1 MKTSNK
7 LLLGALI
14 TLMAIIIGVVAAMQI
29 NRHSNTTVGNK
40 DIKTSIRTVPVFTQ
54 IDASNV
60 TVNIRQSSTP
70 GVKVTADSNIQPLVV
85 TEVKNNTLSVYVKG
99 KISGD
104 DKILVDVDVPQ
115 LDQING
121 SAGSVINTKSPF
133 NAEKLAIDGSSGSIF
148 KVALITKQLDCSLS
162 SGAIMDLT
170 GQSDQFSIDSSSGAI
185 TNANEFKAAQVK
197 VSGSSGAIT
206 KVYAEKTLSVDI
218 SSGAMLSY
226 SGNPQLSIEDISS
239 GAGLKKNDK

>member
-7 LLLGALI
+7 LLLSALI
-14 TLMAIIIGVVAAMQI
+14 TLMAIIIGVVAARQI
-29 NRHSNTTVGNK
+29 NRHINTTIGNK
-40 DIKTSIRTVPVFTQ
+40 DIKTSIRTVPAFTQ
-54 IDASNV
+54 IDASHV

-85 TEVKNNTLSVYVKG
+85 TEVKNNMLCVYIKG

-121 SAGSVINTKSPF
+121 SAGSVINTRSPF
-133 NAEKLAIDGSSGSIF
+133 NAEKLSIDGSSGCRF
-148 KVALITKQLDCSLS
+148 KVTLITKQLDCNLS

-170 GQSDQFSIDSSSGAI
+170 GQSDQFSIDGSSGAI
-185 TNANEFKAAQVK
+185 TNADEFKAAQVK
-197 VSGSSGAIT
+197 ASGSSGAIAN
-206 KVYAEKTLSVDI
+206 VYAEKTLSVDI
-218 SSGAMLSY
+218 SSGAILSY
-226 SGNPQLSIEDISS
+226 SGNPQLNIEDISS
-239 GAGLKKNDK
+239 GADMKKRNK